1 VWQTQ
6 KMIKNHALQHQKT
19 SGSNTGLMSE
29 YSHQDHDE
37 ECSTDDW
44 YQHDQQSGGGTNQM
58 KSQTGNLPLENRE
71 ITTGTGD
78 NNNDMNLLYSREEDL
93 EDYSNEPPLLEELG
107 IRFDHIFTK
116 TQAVMIPT
124 KVEFLPRGVSIVF
137 ILPASFLD
145 DR

>member
-1 VWQTQ
+1 
-6 KMIKNHALQHQKT
+6 MIKNHALQHQKS
-19 SGSNTGLMSE
+19 SGSNAGLMSE

-44 YQHDQQSGGGTNQM
+44 YQHDHQSGQQGLSAKMSTIPIN
-58 KSQTGNLPLENRE
+58 SSLENRE
-71 ITTGTGD
+71 MVGGAVGGSG
-78 NNNDMNLLYSREEDL
+78 NSNEMNLIFSREDDL

-124 KVEFLPRGVSIVF
+124 KV
-137 ILPASFLD
+137 
-145 DR
+145 